1 MEFPKEVPMK
11 SKLLAAA
18 LFFLIAGFA
27 AGARADLD
35 GFLRNVNIQARTD
48 MRSFSVRVA
57 AQFGIPEAQVV
68 AVVNRVDSPA
78 DVFMVFQIGQ
88 WSGRPYEEVIGTYN
102 RSKGKG
108 WGAIARS
115 LGIKPGSA
123 EFHALRRG
131 DLIFT
136 GQPGA
141 NAGRGA
147 GKGPGKGAGKGRGKA
162 DD

>member
-1 MEFPKEVPMK
+1 MK
-11 SKLLAAA
+11 NKLLAAA
-18 LFFLIAGFA
+18 LFLPIAGFA
-27 AGARADLD
+27 AGARADLN
-35 GFLRNVNIQARTD
+35 GFLRNVNIQAKTD

-68 AVVNRVDSPA
+68 AVINSKRVDSPA

-102 RSKGKG
+102 AGKGKG
-108 WGAIARS
+108 WGVIARR

-131 DLIFT
+131 DLVFT

-141 NAGRGA
+141 NAAKGT
-147 GKGPGKGAGKGRGKA
+147 GKGSGKGAGKGRGKA

>member
-1 MEFPKEVPMK
+1 MR

-18 LFFLIAGFA
+18 LFLPIAGFA

-48 MRSFSVRVA
+48 MRGFSLRVA

-68 AVVNRVDSPA
+68 AVINSKRVDSPA

-102 RSKGKG
+102 ASKGKG
-108 WGAIARS
+108 WGVIARR
-115 LGIKPGSA
+115 LGIQPGSP

-131 DLIFT
+131 DLFFT

-141 NAGRGA
+141 VKGA
-147 GKGPGKGAGKGRGKA
+147 GKGSGKGAGKSRGKA

>member
-1 MEFPKEVPMK
+1 MK

-88 WSGRPYEEVIGTYN
+88 WSGRPYEEVIGTY
-102 RSKGKG
+102 RASKGKG
-108 WGAIARS
+108 WGVIARS

-131 DLIFT
+131 DLVFT

-141 NAGRGA
+141 NAARAA
-147 GKGPGKGAGKGRGKA
+147 GKGSGKGAGKGRGKA

>member
-1 MEFPKEVPMK
+1 MK
-11 SKLLAAA
+11 SKLLAAV
-18 LFFLIAGFA
+18 LFLPVAGFA

-68 AVVNRVDSPA
+68 AIVNRVDSPA
-78 DVFMVFQIGQ
+78 DVFMVFQIGH
-88 WSGRPYEEVIGTYN
+88 WTGRPHEEVIGTYN
-102 RSKGKG
+102 ASKGKG
-108 WGAIARS
+108 WGVIARR

-131 DLIFT
+131 DLVFT

-141 NAGRGA
+141 VRGA
-147 GKGPGKGAGKGRGKA
+147 GKGSGKGAGKGRGKA

>member
-1 MEFPKEVPMK
+1 MK

-18 LFFLIAGFA
+18 LFLPIAGFA

-57 AQFGIPEAQVV
+57 AQFGIPEALVV

-88 WSGRPYEEVIGTYN
+88 WSGRPYEEVIGTYKA
-102 RSKGKG
+102 SKGKG

-131 DLIFT
+131 DLVFT
-136 GQPGA
+136 GQPGT
-141 NAGRGA
+141 GRGA
-147 GKGPGKGAGKGRGKA
+147 GKGSGKGAGKGRGKA

>member
-1 MEFPKEVPMK
+1 MK

-18 LFFLIAGFA
+18 LFLPIAGFA

-88 WSGRPYEEVIGTYN
+88 WSGRPYEEVIGTYKA
-102 RSKGKG
+102 SKGKG

-131 DLIFT
+131 DLVFT
-136 GQPGA
+136 GQPGT
-141 NAGRGA
+141 GRGA
-147 GKGPGKGAGKGRGKA
+147 GKGSGKGAGKGRGKA